1 MIILKSKKSYYKAII
16 QTAKTAKTGF
26 RFNLKEWIIRAWPLL
41 PAALYLFGFLII
53 VFVYLAGL
61 SLSSTGAVVEFP
73 TLKPFQNLFNDPKFQ
88 KALINTTFFTIFGT
102 PLELIAGMA
111 FSLLVYR
118 TFFLRGLIRSIFLIP
133 LAIPALV
140 TAMLIFV
147 LFDFP
152 GGHVNHLL
160 LGHYPPFPAI
170 INYPIGWRSSN
181 LFAIGISLLGK
192 VWRDMP
198 ISMLILLAGL
208 NSIDP
213 ELFDA
218 AKTMGASL
226 RKRFLLIMIPLII
239 PSISAVL
246 LLRSVEMWKEF
257 IFPFV
262 LAGRNRLLGT
272 LIDFYYNDL
281 GNSHYAAA
289 VAMVMVVCIILT
301 TLSMMKAVELFQKIT
316 LKR

>member
-1 MIILKSKKSYYKAII
+1 MITLKSNKNSCKQITR
-16 QTAKTAKTGF
+16 TANLATGKDNF
-26 RFNLKEWIIRAWPLL
+26 KEWIIRAWPLF

-53 VFVYLAGL
+53 VFVYLAEL
-61 SLSSTGAVVEFP
+61 SISTSGAAADFP
-73 TLKPFQNLFNDPKFQ
+73 TLKPFVTLFNDIQFQ
-88 KALINTTFFTIFGT
+88 RALINTTLFALVGT
-102 PLELIAGMA
+102 PLELIAGLLFA
-111 FSLLVYR
+111 LLVYR

-160 LGHYPPFPAI
+160 LGNYPPFPEI
-170 INYPIGWRSSN
+170 LDYPINWRGSN
-181 LFAIGISLLGK
+181 FFAMGISLLGK
-192 VWRDMP
+192 IWRDMP
-198 ISMLILLAGL
+198 ISMLIILAGL

-226 RKRFLLIMIPLII
+226 RRRFVSIIIPMII

-281 GNSHYAAA
+281 GNSHMAAA
-289 VAMVMVVCIILT
+289 VAMVMVICIIVT
-301 TLSMMKAVELFQKIT
+301 TLIIMKMMELFQKMAM
-316 LKR
+316 RR

>member
-1 MIILKSKKSYYKAII
+1 MDTLQNRKISYNQIIRTDKTLLPDNKS
-16 QTAKTAKTGF
+16 QF
-26 RFNLKEWIIRAWPLL
+26 KEWIIRAWPLF
-41 PAALYLFGFLII
+41 PAALYLLGFLIV
-53 VFVYLAGL
+53 VFVYLAAL
-61 SLSSTGAVVEFP
+61 SLSNPAITTDFP
-73 TLKPFQNLFNDPKFQ
+73 SLKPFTTLFNDIQFRH
-88 KALINTTFFTIFGT
+88 ALLNSTLFTLIGT
-102 PLELIAGMA
+102 PLELSAGLIFA
-111 FSLLVYR
+111 LLVYR

-133 LAIPALV
+133 LAVPALV
-140 TAMLIFV
+140 TAMLLFV

-152 GGHVNHLL
+152 GGHVNYLL
-160 LGHYPPFPAI
+160 LGKYPPFPAL

-181 LFAIGISLLGK
+181 LFAMGISLLGK
-192 VWRDMP
+192 IWRDMP

-226 RKRFLLIMIPLII
+226 RKRLFSIIIPMIL

-272 LIDFYYNDL
+272 LIDFYFNGL
-281 GNSHYAAA
+281 GNSHTAAA
-289 VAMVMVVCIILT
+289 VAIVMVVCIIIT
-301 TLSMMKAVELFQKIT
+301 TLTIMKSMEILQKII

>member
-1 MIILKSKKSYYKAII
+1 MITWKSIKKNCSQI
-16 QTAKTAKTGF
+16 TRTGKQLHTGNSESF
-26 RFNLKEWIIRAWPLL
+26 KDWIIKAWPLF

-53 VFVYLAGL
+53 VFVYLACL
-61 SLSSTGAVVEFP
+61 SLSDSSLVNKFP
-73 TLKPFQNLFNDPKFQ
+73 TLHSFKELFDDVEFHR
-88 KALINTTFFTIFGT
+88 ALVNTVVFTIIGT
-102 PLELIAGMA
+102 PLELVAGLVFAM
-111 FSLLVYR
+111 LVYR
-118 TFFLRGLIRSIFLIP
+118 TFLMRGLIRSIFLIP

-140 TAMLIFV
+140 TAMLLFV
-147 LFDFP
+147 LFDYP

-160 LGHYPPFPAI
+160 LGHYWIMPQVI
-170 INYPIGWRSSN
+170 DTPIGWRSSN
-181 LFAIGISLLGK
+181 LFAMGISLLGK
-192 VWRDMP
+192 IWRDMP

-226 RKRFLLIMIPLII
+226 RKRFTSIIIPMIL

-262 LAGRNRLLGT
+262 LAGRNKLMGT
-272 LIDFYYNDL
+272 LIDFYYNSL
-281 GNSHYAAA
+281 GNSHLAAA
-289 VAMVMVVCIILT
+289 VAIILVLCIIVST
-301 TLSMMKAVELFQKIT
+301 VII
-316 LKR
+316 LKGMETVQNILYKR

>member
-1 MIILKSKKSYYKAII
+1 MSTDKKESIV
-16 QTAKTAKTGF
+16 
-26 RFNLKEWIIRAWPLL
+26 EWIKKAWPLF
-41 PAALYLFGFLII
+41 PAALYLFGFLIV
-53 VFVYLAGL
+53 VFVYLLYL
-61 SLSSTGAVVEFP
+61 SLGDGSESNRFP
-73 TLKPFQNLFNDPKFQ
+73 SLKPFIELFNDAEFI
-88 KALINTTFFTIFGT
+88 KALLNTTIFTLVGT
-102 PLELIAGMA
+102 PLELVTGLLFA
-111 FSLLVYR
+111 LLVYR
-118 TFFLRGLIRSIFLIP
+118 SFFMRGLIRSIFLIP

-140 TAMLIFV
+140 TAMLIFI

-152 GGHVNHLL
+152 GGHINHLL
-160 LGHYPPFPAI
+160 LGKYPIFPQVI
-170 INYPIGWRSSN
+170 DYPIGWRSSN
-181 LFAIGISLLGK
+181 LFAMGISMLGK

-208 NSIDP
+208 NNIDP

-226 RKRFLLIMIPLII
+226 KRRIFSIIIPMIL

-272 LIDFYYNDL
+272 LIDYYYNSL
-281 GNSHYAAA
+281 GDSHMAAA
-289 VAMVMVVCIILT
+289 VAIVMVVCIVISTLLILK
-301 TLSMMKAVELFQKIT
+301 SMELMQK
-316 LKR
+316 LLYRR

>member
-1 MIILKSKKSYYKAII
+1 MLTEKKVSI
-16 QTAKTAKTGF
+16 
-26 RFNLKEWIIRAWPLL
+26 KEWIIKAWPLF

-53 VFVYLAGL
+53 VFVYLACL
-61 SLSSTGAVVEFP
+61 SLSDPSINAQFP
-73 TLKPFQNLFNDPKFQ
+73 TIKPFKVLFEDPQFNS
-88 KALINTTFFTIFGT
+88 ALVNTIVFTVVGT
-102 PLELIAGMA
+102 PLELLAGLLFAM
-111 FSLLVYR
+111 LVYR
-118 TFFLRGLIRSIFLIP
+118 SFFMRGFIRSLFLIP

-160 LGHYPPFPAI
+160 LGKYPIFPAVI
-170 INYPIGWRSSN
+170 DYPIGWRGSN
-181 LFAIGISLLGK
+181 LFAMGISLLGK
-192 VWRDMP
+192 IWRDMP

-226 RKRFLLIMIPLII
+226 RKRFSSIIIPMIL
-239 PSISAVL
+239 PSISSVL

-272 LIDFYYNDL
+272 LIDFYYNNL
-281 GNSHYAAA
+281 GNSHMAAA
-289 VAMVMVVCIILT
+289 VAIVMVVCIILT
-301 TLSMMKAVELFQKIT
+301 TLIILKAMELMQKIMY
-316 LKR
+316 RR